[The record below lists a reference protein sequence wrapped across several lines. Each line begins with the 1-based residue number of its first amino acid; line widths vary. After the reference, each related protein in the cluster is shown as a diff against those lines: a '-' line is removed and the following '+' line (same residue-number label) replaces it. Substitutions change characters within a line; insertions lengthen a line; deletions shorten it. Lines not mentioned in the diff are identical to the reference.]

1 MNRLEKQAIKAVYE
15 SLVRN
20 PDEWTRG
27 KYQVKNGTTGAV
39 VWVGNSHYGLDIKV
53 NGVEIGGV
61 THTSS
66 AFGRLIPWRRKIWNA
81 AMEIS
86 APVSYADSREG
97 KLSHWL
103 AENAAN
109 SNTNNK
115 ESQP

>member
-1 MNRLEKQAIKAVYE
+1 MNKLEKQVIEAVYE

-20 PDEWTRG
+20 PDEWTRDKWG
-27 KYQVKNGTTGAV
+27 VENGTTGAV
-39 VWVGNSHYGLDIKV
+39 VWLANSHFGLDIKV
-53 NGVEIGGV
+53 NGVKIGGV
-61 THTSS
+61 TDASS
-66 AFGRLIPWRRKIWNA
+66 TFGRLIPWRRKIWNA

-109 SNTNNK
+109 NNTNNK
-115 ESQP
+115 ES